1 MFRISLLLS
10 FLVLPLVRAQD
21 RAAVSSRPL
30 GPRPLLF
37 RVTPAFLV
45 PMPWLETEDPTL
57 GGRVVPEPL
66 EPDPGGVQ
74 LLFGNDNP
82 AFGFRRPHDPGGVGY
97 TRLFSQVQLFEDER
111 TACTLVLQAFTPS
124 GLEFDGLPE
133 HRGAT
138 VVTPALSV
146 YHALTDD
153 GIGLQLCLNRN
164 VGLSNPLRQPLAEE
178 WQCGLGVH
186 CPLAN
191 GEGDVLRCWF
201 VSLEAQGIYRGERLL
216 RNPTTLDVLPGL
228 HWIPAENWRISGAL
242 AVPVD
247 RTDAPFRSWQIT
259 ASLQF

>member
-1 MFRISLLLS
+1 MLRVSLLLS
-10 FLVLPLVRAQD
+10 LVVLPLARAQD
-21 RAAVSSRPL
+21 RSIPSSRSQ

-45 PMPWLETEDPTL
+45 PMPWLETDDPTL
-57 GGRVVPEPL
+57 GGRVVPEPP
-66 EPDPGGVQ
+66 EADPGGVN

-82 AFGFRRPHDPGGVGY
+82 AFGFRRPQDPGGVGY

-124 GLEFDGLPE
+124 GIEYDGLPE

-138 VVTPALSV
+138 VVSPALSL

-153 GIGLQLCLNRN
+153 GIGLQFCFNRN
-164 VGLSNPLRQPLAEE
+164 VGVANPTRQPLAEQ
-178 WQCGLGVH
+178 WQYGLGVH

-191 GEGDVLRCWF
+191 GQGDVLRCWF
-201 VSLEAQGIYRGERLL
+201 ISLEAQGVYRGERLL
-216 RNPTTLDVLPGL
+216 GTTTTWDVLPGL
-228 HWIPAENWRISGAL
+228 HWIPADNWRISGAL
-242 AVPVD
+242 SVPVD
-247 RTDAPFRSWQIT
+247 RTEAPFRSWQIT